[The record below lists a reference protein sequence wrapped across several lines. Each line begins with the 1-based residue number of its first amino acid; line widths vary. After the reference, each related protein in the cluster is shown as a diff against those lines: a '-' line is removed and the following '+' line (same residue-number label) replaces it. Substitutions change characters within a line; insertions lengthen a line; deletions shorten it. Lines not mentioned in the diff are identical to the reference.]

1 MRQFQMNEL
10 DDLCLLAYKSSKL
23 YKEWT
28 NIYHDQHVKQNKQFK
43 EKDQVL
49 LINSLPKLFP
59 GK

>member
-1 MRQFQMNEL
+1 MNEL

>member
-1 MRQFQMNEL
+1 MNEL
-10 DDLCLLAYKSSKL
+10 DDLCLLACKSSKL